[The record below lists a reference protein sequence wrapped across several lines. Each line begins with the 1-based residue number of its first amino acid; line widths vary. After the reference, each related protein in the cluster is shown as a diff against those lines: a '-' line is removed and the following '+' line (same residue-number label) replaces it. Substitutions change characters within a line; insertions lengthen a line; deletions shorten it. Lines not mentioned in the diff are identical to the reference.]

1 MNIVCEYDLRSFQ
14 HEQRM
19 LDLYRRQSPSD
30 GGLLQ
35 PLANACWRAAAFDWK
50 LHEDSGSIRRLCE
63 EAARAL
69 TEGFVRKRAGF
80 ERSPSELLLAIHLS
94 IAARRFE
101 LVRSLIHMVPALPAS
116 AKVRRMA
123 RSPLL
128 LLEGYVLIARA
139 IVERKKEHAREAQ
152 GLLEEAQAESDH
164 DWWRKQFPSPREAAW
179 RIEEHEATR
188 KLLSVI
194 ARLIVSESLPWKSYH
209 DSDFD
214 SDVATCEE
222 FVFLMDE
229 VLLSLD
235 RFIES
240 EVKHNPKLY
249 FWLPG
254 VAISVLA
261 ESAGL
266 PLEWLQVRQQNSQ
279 KGYARLPLKLVL
291 Q

>member
-1 MNIVCEYDLRSFQ
+1 MNITSEYDLRSLQ

-19 LDLYRRQSPSD
+19 LELYRRQSASD

-35 PLANACWRAAAFDWK
+35 PLANACWRAAAFDWR
-50 LHEDSGSIRRLCE
+50 LHEDTGSIRRLCE

-80 ERSPSELLLAIHLS
+80 ERSPAELLLAIHLS
-94 IAARRFE
+94 IAARSFD
-101 LVRSLIHMVPALPAS
+101 LVRSLMHMVPALSPS
-116 AKVRRMA
+116 ARVRRMA

-139 IVERKKEHAREAQ
+139 IVERKEEHAREAQ
-152 GLLEEAQAESDH
+152 GLLEAARAESDN
-164 DWWRKQFPSPREAAW
+164 DWWRKQFPSAREVAW
-179 RIEEHEATR
+179 RIDEHEATR
-188 KLLSVI
+188 RLLSVI
-194 ARLIVSESLPWKSYH
+194 ARLIVRESSPWNNH
-209 DSDFD
+209 DSDSD
-214 SDVATCEE
+214 SDVATGKE
-222 FVFLMDE
+222 FVSLMDE

-254 VAISVLA
+254 IALSVLA

-291 Q
+291 